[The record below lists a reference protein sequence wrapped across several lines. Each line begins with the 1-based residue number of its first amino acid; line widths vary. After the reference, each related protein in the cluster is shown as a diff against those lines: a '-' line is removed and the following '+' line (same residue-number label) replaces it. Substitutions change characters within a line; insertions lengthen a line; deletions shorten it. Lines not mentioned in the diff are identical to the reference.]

1 MVNPIMNPDEAEQ
14 ALVME
19 FNEFVK
25 THWFFN
31 GRERGPKIVKKSD
44 YLPMHHQLVNENDD

>member
-1 MVNPIMNPDEAEQ
+1 MVNPIMNPDDTEQ
-14 ALVME
+14 SLVME

-31 GRERGPKIVKKSD
+31 GREKGDKIVRNPLKIEE
-44 YLPMHHQLVNENDD
+44 VNENSD